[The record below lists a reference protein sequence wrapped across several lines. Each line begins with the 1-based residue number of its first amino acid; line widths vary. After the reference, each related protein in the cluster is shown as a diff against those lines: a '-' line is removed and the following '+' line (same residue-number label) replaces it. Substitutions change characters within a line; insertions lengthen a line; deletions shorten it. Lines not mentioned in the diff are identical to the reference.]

1 MNAPLSVSIAS
12 LVALVVSTLKCVNIY
27 VSGVAGEKSSV
38 VALLH
43 EVDTLQ
49 SILSTL
55 DELLRS
61 HSAKGV
67 SFAKTSAL
75 TLCISACEHKLKSPS
90 KKLDQIGDAVTLVLL
105 WRFSEKEH
113 LRAINLQRISQCLQF
128 AFSINGSS
136 LFSRNSG
143 DLLRV

>member
-1 MNAPLSVSIAS
+1 MLSLHCISASVNAPLSVSIAS

-55 DELLRS
+55 DEL
-61 HSAKGV
+61 GV
-67 SFAKTSAL
+67 YYRAL
-75 TLCISACEHKLKSPS
+75 VHLLF
-90 KKLDQIGDAVTLVLL
+90 KKL
-105 WRFSEKEH
+105 
-113 LRAINLQRISQCLQF
+113 
-128 AFSINGSS
+128 
-136 LFSRNSG
+136 
-143 DLLRV
+143 

>member
-12 LVALVVSTLKCVNIY
+12 LVALVVSTLKCVNY

-55 DELLRS
+55 DEL
-61 HSAKGV
+61 GV
-67 SFAKTSAL
+67 YYRAL
-75 TLCISACEHKLKSPS
+75 VHLLF
-90 KKLDQIGDAVTLVLL
+90 KKL
-105 WRFSEKEH
+105 
-113 LRAINLQRISQCLQF
+113 
-128 AFSINGSS
+128 
-136 LFSRNSG
+136 
-143 DLLRV
+143 